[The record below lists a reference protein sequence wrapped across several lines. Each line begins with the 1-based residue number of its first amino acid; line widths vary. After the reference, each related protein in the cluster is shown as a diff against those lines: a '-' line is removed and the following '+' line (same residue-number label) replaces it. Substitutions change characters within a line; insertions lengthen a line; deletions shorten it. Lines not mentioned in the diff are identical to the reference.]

1 MKKEYA
7 EEVAARIV
15 EQLEQGTAPWQKPWQ
30 PGELRLPYNPTT
42 GKEYKGMNSMWLSM
56 QGHSDPRWMTYNQA
70 SADGGQVKKGSKGTH
85 IVYWKFSE
93 ERKATDEQ
101 GRPILD
107 PETGKQKTINVQ
119 LERPRSF
126 MAVVFNAS
134 QIDGLP
140 PLEARPTMPEPERHA
155 RAEAIMTNSGASIQ
169 HVPGDR
175 AYYRPSTDSIT
186 LPERN
191 QFPTADAYYATAL
204 HEVGHWTGHPSR
216 LDRDLS
222 HPFGSEGYAREELRA
237 EIASLMLGERL
248 DLGHDPG
255 QHAAYVGS
263 WIKALKE
270 DPKEIFRAAADAER
284 IAGYVMG
291 FEQEQT
297 KMQTVERQPVPEV
310 APEVLAV
317 LQEQDANA
325 VEGYSPLES
334 WQMMKAEAERHGYT
348 ARIDFAHDPAD
359 AGQYGPSY
367 DISYFDK
374 QGQPTGIRTEM
385 GSDSKLMTERNG
397 KRLSQYISNDDE
409 SQPATLA
416 KAIGEHEKAIN
427 SPRWTIERRD
437 TFSQPIETVVIGQTD
452 SAAEALAVFKS
463 KPDTNVI
470 DNYTGESAGST
481 EWVRDGSSP
490 QWNTSAK
497 LVAMVHAEEQGIS
510 LPITRPGATT
520 PDQRLAEAVALAAN
534 HPEPGSNGQQWL
546 MRDVSKAT
554 AEAFG
559 EFKPSRNKGS
569 LPEQW
574 TGQARAVGLIVEGG
588 NTEDDPDGIDVV
600 APPGVQPTHWQV
612 EVQRGP
618 HVDTFT
624 GEIEGVERWEWFA
637 NDDTPDG
644 AQAKATAQRLN
655 AIGLMAGLSLEQ
667 ADVAQVE
674 APQQEPAPVPVDWRY
689 EACRVFDAEMAIAT
703 GNPDYDSAQ
712 QLSSALRQYEEMD
725 FEYWSHNQAE
735 LDERKPAM
743 DEAAQWIHDNVLL
756 NPVVKERMFETV
768 RDFGRDTGDAAT
780 DKARHDYLAEM
791 SSGQQPTERS
801 ATPDATQ
808 RAEAWVLAHVQN
820 STIGRAM
827 VNASTVQMEKAHD
840 VLRDMQPLNTQ
851 NAFWQRHDL
860 PDDVDALDA
869 KIGAADQLLGDE
881 LTQRHYIASGDHDAA
896 AVHREESDLA
906 EQRKQQG
913 YNDPAGQAYT
923 VHSRRTVPENAA
935 QHAGQQAVYVQLD
948 DGRRAWGFGGSDEA
962 AEKSAVKQA
971 QRVGLDADRQA
982 TRPVK
987 HEKPENP
994 AQGRTYLAVPFTEK
1008 NEAKGLGAKWDKEAK
1023 AWYAPEG
1030 MDVATS
1036 GLARW
1041 KVENTNVASSNAV
1054 REIKDQ
1060 FLVALR
1066 DAGLDVSG
1074 ARDKKDHPVADG
1086 EMHRLPVFGRRSAN
1100 TSGAYALHL
1109 EGKTPGGYIENFKTG
1124 EVVHWKPE
1132 GAVAALSEAER
1143 ATLAKEARERQQ
1155 ARDNA
1160 LDAKHEATASAAQA
1174 LWKGAPAATAENA
1187 YCKAKGITN
1196 PVGLRTVP
1204 EKATPEMEAQGI
1216 RIAKTVKE
1224 AKALREA
1231 DPANRVFKSG
1241 DLLIPGMDGEGKLW
1255 TLQSVNPHFKALM
1268 KGGRKAGTYTV
1279 VGTDDPAKALASKD
1293 GSPLVIAEG
1302 YATADTVSRLMG
1314 GKPVFV
1320 AFDSGNLDAVAR
1332 DLRERSPDRPLLIAA
1347 DNDHNAPKELDA
1359 NGKPKVN
1366 VGLVKGKEAAEKN
1379 GGGLMVPQFKDGDK
1393 GSDWNDVA
1401 TAQGDAAASRMLN
1414 EQMAVAKR
1422 DAAITAE
1429 RLTTLAR
1436 TRDMEAR
1443 NDPTTSADDAAVS
1456 IERGHAAEVMAGA
1469 QAMLGEVRSMAA
1481 ETRSSGTKGAGRS
1494 AASVKAGISHKVE
1507 AMHDKANEERQD
1519 VMNHAQPGA
1528 LDGSTA
1534 GVSWKKLPEQVKQQ
1548 LIA

>member
-155 RAEAIMTNSGASIQ
+155 RAEAIMANSGANIQ

-291 FEQEQT
+291 FEQEQM

-348 ARIDFAHDPAD
+348 ARIDFAHDPAE

-397 KRLSQYISNDDE
+397 KRLSQYVSNDDE

-463 KPDTNVI
+463 KPDTTVI
-470 DNYTGESAGST
+470 DNYTGENAGRT

-497 LVAMVHAEEQGIS
+497 LVAMVHAEEQGIR
-510 LPITRPGATT
+510 LPITQPGATT

-559 EFKPSRNKGS
+559 EFEPSRNKGS
-569 LPEQW
+569 LPEHW

-588 NTEDDPDGIDVV
+588 NSEDDPDGIDVV

-618 HVDTFT
+618 QVDTFT
-624 GEIEGVERWEWFA
+624 GEIVAAERWEWFA
-637 NDDTPDG
+637 NDYTPDG
-644 AQAKATAQRLN
+644 DQAKATAQRLN
-655 AIGLMAGLSLEQ
+655 AIGRMAGLSLEQ
-667 ADVAQVE
+667 AEVTQVAITETE
-674 APQQEPAPVPVDWRY
+674 AQPV
-689 EACRVFDAEMAIAT
+689 
-703 GNPDYDSAQ
+703 
-712 QLSSALRQYEEMD
+712 
-725 FEYWSHNQAE
+725 E
-735 LDERKPAM
+735 LDPA
-743 DEAAQWIHDNVLL
+743 
-756 NPVVKERMFETV
+756 
-768 RDFGRDTGDAAT
+768 
-780 DKARHDYLAEM
+780 
-791 SSGQQPTERS
+791 
-801 ATPDATQ
+801 Q

-827 VNASTVQMEKAHD
+827 VGASTVQMEKAHD

-860 PDDVDALDA
+860 PYDVDALDA

-881 LTQRHYIASGDHDAA
+881 LTQRRYIANGDHDAA
-896 AVHREESDLA
+896 AVHREESGLA

-948 DGRRAWGFGGSDEA
+948 DGRRAWGFGSTDEV
-962 AEKSAVKQA
+962 AEKSAVSQA

-1008 NEAKGLGAKWDKEAK
+1008 NEAKGLGAKWDKQAK

-1030 MDVATS
+1030 VDVATS

-1066 DAGLDVSG
+1066 DAGLDVSS

-1160 LDAKHEATASAAQA
+1160 LDAKHEATANAAQA

-1204 EKATPEMEAQGI
+1204 EKATPEMEAHGI

-1279 VGTDDPAKALASKD
+1279 AGTDDPAKALASKD
-1293 GSPLVIAEG
+1293 GSPLVLAEG

-1332 DLRERSPDRPLLIAA
+1332 ELRERNPDRPLLIAA
-1347 DNDHNAPKELDA
+1347 DNDHNAPKTLDA

-1379 GGGLMVPQFKDGDK
+1379 GGGLMAPQFKDGDK

-1429 RLTTLAR
+1429 RLTVLAR

-1481 ETRSSGTKGAGRS
+1481 ESRTSGTKGAGRS

-1507 AMHDKANEERQD
+1507 AMHDKANEERQE
-1519 VMNHAQPGA
+1519 VLNHAQPGA

-1548 LIA
+1548 LIADVQSGKDVALPKDAPAKLKQQAGIEPTPAQRSRSRGMDAGL

>member
-155 RAEAIMTNSGASIQ
+155 RAEAIMANSGANIQ

-291 FEQEQT
+291 FEQEQM

-348 ARIDFAHDPAD
+348 ARIDFAHDPAE

-463 KPDTNVI
+463 KPDTTVI
-470 DNYTGESAGST
+470 DNYTGENAGRT

-497 LVAMVHAEEQGIS
+497 LVAMVHAEEQGIR
-510 LPITRPGATT
+510 LPITQPGATT

-559 EFKPSRNKGS
+559 EFEPSRNMGS
-569 LPEQW
+569 LPERW

-618 HVDTFT
+618 QVDTST
-624 GEIEGVERWEWFA
+624 GEIVAAERWEWFA
-637 NDDTPDG
+637 NDYTPNGD
-644 AQAKATAQRLN
+644 QAKATAQRLN
-655 AIGLMAGLSLEQ
+655 AIGRMAGLSLEQ
-667 ADVAQVE
+667 AEVTQAAIPETEAQ
-674 APQQEPAPVPVDWRY
+674 PV
-689 EACRVFDAEMAIAT
+689 
-703 GNPDYDSAQ
+703 
-712 QLSSALRQYEEMD
+712 
-725 FEYWSHNQAE
+725 E
-735 LDERKPAM
+735 LDPA
-743 DEAAQWIHDNVLL
+743 
-756 NPVVKERMFETV
+756 
-768 RDFGRDTGDAAT
+768 
-780 DKARHDYLAEM
+780 
-791 SSGQQPTERS
+791 
-801 ATPDATQ
+801 Q

-827 VNASTVQMEKAHD
+827 VGASTVQMEKAHD

-860 PDDVDALDA
+860 PYDVDALDA

-881 LTQRHYIASGDHDAA
+881 LTQRRYIANGDHDAA
-896 AVHREESDLA
+896 AVHREESGLA

-948 DGRRAWGFGGSDEA
+948 DGRRAWGFGSTDEV
-962 AEKSAVKQA
+962 AEKSAVSQA

-1030 MDVATS
+1030 VDVATS

-1066 DAGLDVSG
+1066 DAGLDVSS

-1160 LDAKHEATASAAQA
+1160 LDAKHEATANAAQA

-1204 EKATPEMEAQGI
+1204 EKATPEMEAHGI

-1241 DLLIPGMDGEGKLW
+1241 DLLIPGMDGDGKLW

-1279 VGTDDPAKALASKD
+1279 AGTDDPAKALASKD
-1293 GSPLVIAEG
+1293 GSPLVLAEG

-1332 DLRERSPDRPLLIAA
+1332 ELRERNPDRPLLIAA
-1347 DNDHNAPKELDA
+1347 DNDHNAPKTLDA

-1379 GGGLMVPQFKDGDK
+1379 GGGLMAPQFKDGDK

-1429 RLTTLAR
+1429 RLTVLAR

-1481 ETRSSGTKGAGRS
+1481 ESRTSGTKGAGRS

-1507 AMHDKANEERQD
+1507 AMHDKANEERQE
-1519 VMNHAQPGA
+1519 VLNHAQPGA

-1548 LIA
+1548 LIADVQSGKDVALPKDAPAKLKQQAGIEPTPAQRSRSRGMDAGL

>member
-155 RAEAIMTNSGASIQ
+155 RAEAIMANSGANIQ

-263 WIKALKE
+263 WVKALKE

-291 FEQEQT
+291 FEQEQM

-348 ARIDFAHDPAD
+348 ARIDFAHDPAE

-437 TFSQPIETVVIGQTD
+437 TFSQPLETAVIGQTD

-463 KPDTNVI
+463 KPDTTVI
-470 DNYTGESAGST
+470 DNHTGET
-481 EWVRDGSSP
+481 EGRTSWVRDGSSP
-490 QWNTSAK
+490 EWSPSAK
-497 LVAMVHAEEQGIS
+497 LVAMAHAEEQGIR

-534 HPEPGSNGQQWL
+534 HPEPGSSAQQWL

-559 EFKPSRNKGS
+559 DFEPSRNKGS
-569 LPEQW
+569 LPENW

-588 NTEDDPDGIDVV
+588 NTEDNPDGIDVV
-600 APPGVQPTHWQV
+600 APQGVQPTHWQV
-612 EVQRGP
+612 EVKRGP
-618 HVDTFT
+618 QIDTST
-624 GEIEGVERWEWFA
+624 GEVVGAERWEWFA
-637 NDDTPDG
+637 NDYNPDG
-644 AQAKATAQRLN
+644 DQAKATAQRLN
-655 AIGLMAGLSLEQ
+655 TIGQMAGLSLEQ
-667 ADVAQVE
+667 AEVTQVAIPETE
-674 APQQEPAPVPVDWRY
+674 AQPV
-689 EACRVFDAEMAIAT
+689 
-703 GNPDYDSAQ
+703 
-712 QLSSALRQYEEMD
+712 
-725 FEYWSHNQAE
+725 E
-735 LDERKPAM
+735 LDPA
-743 DEAAQWIHDNVLL
+743 
-756 NPVVKERMFETV
+756 
-768 RDFGRDTGDAAT
+768 
-780 DKARHDYLAEM
+780 
-791 SSGQQPTERS
+791 
-801 ATPDATQ
+801 Q

-827 VNASTVQMEKAHD
+827 VGASTVQMEKAHD

-881 LTQRHYIASGDHDAA
+881 LTQRRYIANGDHDAA
-896 AVHREESDLA
+896 AVHREESGLA

-913 YNDPAGQAYT
+913 YNDPAGQPYT

-948 DGRRAWGFGGSDEA
+948 DGRRAWGFGSTDEA
-962 AEKSAVKQA
+962 AEKSAVTQA

-1030 MDVATS
+1030 VDVATS

-1204 EKATPEMEAQGI
+1204 EKATPEMEAHGI

-1279 VGTDDPAKALASKD
+1279 AGTDDPAKALASKD
-1293 GSPLVIAEG
+1293 GSPLVLAEG

-1332 DLRERSPDRPLLIAA
+1332 DLRERNPDRPLLIAA

-1401 TAQGDAAASRMLN
+1401 NAQGDAAASRMLN

-1481 ETRSSGTKGAGRS
+1481 ESRTSGTKGAGRS

-1548 LIA
+1548 LIADVQSGKDVALPKDAPAKLKQQAGIEPTPAQRSRSRGMDAGL